1 MALSVLRL
9 GTRSVTDTEPNETIR
24 SPTCLGQ
31 LARDPDKAVL
41 IEHVEPCDDGSGN
54 YEPWIKVTMRSG
66 AVLLVAVTVLE

>member
-1 MALSVLRL
+1 MLVT
-9 GTRSVTDTEPNETIR
+9 GTLIGM
-24 SPTCLGQ
+24 LGQ